1 MKTLFKIIVGLFLWT
16 NMFSTSMKS
25 VFTENSSNGQ
35 YIFAVIL
42 FWVFIMRKSSGVLSQ
57 TDSGSGGYRKAR
69 PRECE
74 QNIVLEKT
82 AAEQNVRKS
91 WGRSW
96 LGNENLRHSGKGGRA
111 SVFSTQFPDFQDER
125 FFGMK
130 CRNIVQ
136 PSRKS
141 RNQIETCDERHKSE
155 ISHLWP
161 NVALSGSSSAN
172 RCPMWLQTF
181 FGARFY

>member
-1 MKTLFKIIVGLFLWT
+1 MRVMPLEIEHPERIGLLLDFGNCRKQKTNSIVQGLPWGVRPG
-16 NMFSTSMKS
+16 STPWKF
-25 VFTENSSNGQ
+25 VE
-35 YIFAVIL
+35 
-42 FWVFIMRKSSGVLSQ
+42 MRKSSGVLSQ

-111 SVFSTQFPDFQDER
+111 SVFSTQFPDF
-125 FFGMK
+125 
-130 CRNIVQ
+130 
-136 PSRKS
+136 
-141 RNQIETCDERHKSE
+141 
-155 ISHLWP
+155 
-161 NVALSGSSSAN
+161 
-172 RCPMWLQTF
+172 
-181 FGARFY
+181 